1 MKAVILCGGYGTRL
15 AEETK
20 KIPKPMVK
28 IGSKPIL
35 IHIMKIYSRYGVKDF
50 ILATGYKKNIIEN
63 YFISKKYKNWNI
75 KIIDTGLESF
85 TARRLFKL
93 KKYLKDEENF
103 YLTYGDGVSDIN
115 LHKVLKFHI
124 KKKCVATLTAVK
136 PPARFGEIHLS
147 NCLVKKFEEK
157 NQVNSGWINGGFF
170 VFNKKIFNYLT
181 NKQQMLERE
190 PIQNLT
196 KKKQLIAFKHFG
208 FWQCMDSLRDKHL
221 LNKIWKTDKKKW

>member
-28 IGSKPIL
+28 IGNKPIL
-35 IHIMKIYSRYGVKDF
+35 IHIMNIYSRYGVKDF

-63 YFISKKYKNWNI
+63 YFISNKYKNWNI

-85 TARRLFKL
+85 TAKRLYLL

-124 KKKCVATLTAVK
+124 KNKCVATLTAVK
-136 PPARFGEIHLS
+136 PPARFGEIYLS
-147 NCLVKKFEEK
+147 NNIVKKFEEK

-208 FWQCMDSLRDKHL
+208 FWQCMDSLRDKQL

>member
-15 AEETK
+15 AEETN

-28 IGSKPIL
+28 IGNKPIL
-35 IHIMKIYSRYGVKDF
+35 IHIMNIYSRYGVKDF

-63 YFISKKYKNWNI
+63 YFISHKYKNWNI
-75 KIIDTGLESF
+75 EIVDTGLKSF
-85 TARRLFKL
+85 TAKRLFKL

-115 LHKVLKFHI
+115 LNKVLKFHI
-124 KKKCVATLTAVK
+124 KKKCIATLTAVK
-136 PPARFGEIHLS
+136 PPARFGEIYLS
-147 NCLVKKFEEK
+147 NNIVKKFEEK

-170 VFNKKIFNYLT
+170 VFSKKIFNYLT

-196 KKKQLIAFKHFG
+196 KKNQLIAFKHFG

-221 LNKIWKTDKKKW
+221 LNKIWKTNKKKW